1 MKPDLAKIVC
11 IIVVVL
17 LLTIFTLM
25 TVGVIH
31 KISGPHLIEG
41 YVIDKNIYPPTGRQ
55 IRPMFSITVKLN
67 DTVDEWYV
75 SENYYDGVH
84 IGTYV
89 KK

>member
-1 MKPDLAKIVC
+1 MKPDWAKIVC
-11 IIVVVL
+11 IIAVVL

-31 KISGPHLIEG
+31 EISGPHLTEG
-41 YVIDKNIYPPTGRQ
+41 YVIDKNIYPPIGRQ